1 MGKIS
6 IIVVDDHPLFRQGV
20 VDALSLEH
28 DFSIVGQAADG
39 KAGLSLIQR
48 LAPDVAVIDV
58 NMPGINGQRLT
69 SLVVGEVK
77 NTRVVLLT
85 GYDDVEQHLQ
95 AARAGA
101 SAYCTKDMEPEELV
115 RVIKRVAQG
124 DTMGEAYREED
135 EALDETCG
143 YSLSEEVDPSQPLS
157 AREMEVL
164 VQLTRGQSNKEIAVT
179 LGISHQTVKNHV
191 TAVLRKLGVEDR
203 TQAAVYA
210 LRRGWV
216 RLRENENAE

>member
-6 IIVVDDHPLFRQGV
+6 IIVIDDHPLFRQGV

-28 DFSIVGQAADG
+28 NFSIVGEAADG
-39 KAGLSLIQR
+39 KTGLNLIRR
-48 LAPDVAVIDV
+48 LSPDVAVIDV
-58 NMPGINGQRLT
+58 NMPGINGQQLT
-69 SLVVGEVK
+69 SLVVGEMK

-85 GYDDVEQHLQ
+85 GYDDAEQHLQ

-101 SAYCTKDMEPEELV
+101 SAYCTKDMEPEALV
-115 RVIKRVAQG
+115 QVIKRVALG
-124 DTMGEAYREED
+124 DTMGAALLEEV
-135 EALDETCG
+135 ERMDETCV
-143 YSLSEEVDPSQPLS
+143 YSFSEQVDPDQPLS

-164 VQLTRGQSNKEIAVT
+164 VQLTRGQSNKEIALT

-216 RLRENENAE
+216 RLQENNDAE

>member
-39 KAGLSLIQR
+39 KTGLSLIQR
-48 LAPDVAVIDV
+48 LVPDVAVIDV

-135 EALDETCG
+135 ESLDETCG